1 MTTEHLEDLG
11 IGALRAMPLFN
22 GVPGREILTVAKLG
36 TWETV
41 AEGTTITNQHQRHDH
56 FFIIAEGTADVLFG
70 PDDRLKLCT
79 QLTVGDHFGEMA
91 LVFNSPCFATI
102 RAATPMK
109 LLVLQPAVFYE
120 LLTRMPAL
128 RDRISHAG
136 FERLE
141 MQRQIL
147 AAS

>member
-1 MTTEHLEDLG
+1 MSLENPDRTG
-11 IGALRAMPLFN
+11 IAALRAMPLFA
-22 GVPGREILTVAKLG
+22 GISGHDLLAVARVG

-41 AEGTTITNQHQRHDH
+41 PPGVTITNQNQRHDH

-70 PDDRLKLCT
+70 PDDSLKLCS

-102 RAATPMK
+102 RAATAMT

-120 LLTRMPAL
+120 LLTLMPVL

-136 FERLE
+136 FQRLDL
-141 MQRQIL
+141 QRQIL